1 MSQNYKPIITIL
13 GSLQQTQLKG
23 NMFDIW
29 QEDTYLSFTHLSIK
43 MLCSVKGV
51 TDNTS
56 TTQHTI

>member
-29 QEDTYLSFTHLSIK
+29 QEDTYLSLYPSFNKDALFGQGSDWHY
-43 MLCSVKGV
+43 
-51 TDNTS
+51 
-56 TTQHTI
+56 